1 MTTSRNGKVNISAIG
16 AKSRFTLTGEP
27 VSTSGASTMWLLEAS
42 RSVCP
47 SGAARATAMQP
58 TEPEPP
64 GMFSSTKL
72 WPNVSFRLSA

>member
-1 MTTSRNGKVNISAIG
+1 MNISAIG

-42 RSVCP
+42 SSVWP

-72 WPNVSFRLSA
+72 CPNVSFRLSA

>member
-1 MTTSRNGKVNISAIG
+1 MNISAIG
-16 AKSRFTLTGEP
+16 AKSRFTLTGDSL
-27 VSTSGASTMWLLEAS
+27 STSGASTMWLLEAS
-42 RSVCP
+42 SNVWP